1 MRQNDR
7 GKSKWEQLTSAQIG
21 REKVGKETHSEHKIE
36 AEKSKCFSQI
46 IKTGILQD
54 TKLDT
59 G

>member
-1 MRQNDR
+1 MPCSQDIIARELKRRER
-7 GKSKWEQLTSAQIG
+7 GG
-21 REKVGKETHSEHKIE
+21 REKVGKETHSEDKIK

-46 IKTGILQD
+46 IKTGNLQD